1 MNEQKTYNHGEQG
14 ITPDQELNEE
24 QHEDLSNYSS
34 SRDRQ
39 KRELRL
45 PARYANV
52 NCTS

>member
-39 KRELRL
+39 KE
-45 PARYANV
+45 
-52 NCTS
+52 S